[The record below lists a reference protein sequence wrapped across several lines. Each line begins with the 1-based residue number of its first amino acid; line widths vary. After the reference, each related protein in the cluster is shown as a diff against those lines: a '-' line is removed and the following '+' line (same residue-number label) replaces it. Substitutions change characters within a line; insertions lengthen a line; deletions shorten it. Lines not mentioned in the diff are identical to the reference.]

1 MHLCTYDGMQEK
13 LVWFQVEY
21 QYKSDLLKTMGFAK
35 TEIEAPLVLKHVSYL
50 STLKNPIF

>member
-21 QYKSDLLKTMGFAK
+21 QYKSDLLKTMEFAK
-35 TEIEAPLVLKHVSYL
+35 TEIEAPLVLKHISYL
-50 STLKNPIF
+50 STLKNPFF